1 MMTATFDGP
10 AGAAAVAAPPAIGAL
25 GMAAEDWASALT
37 LRPVAS
43 RQTRDKER
51 DNLRFIEIG
60 NSFRIH

>member
-1 MMTATFDGP
+1 
-10 AGAAAVAAPPAIGAL
+10 
-25 GMAAEDWASALT
+25 MAEEDWASALT